1 MSEKPCS
8 QQLRMLCGQK
18 LGYQP
23 NCLRDCCLSTK
34 THSSLGREKQNMTSH
49 NRIWSAMATAFLGG
63 LVVTSLF
70 AQEHADPRQMC
81 DGAMRPDLEVT
92 TFEHSDMMFP
102 SRIVPRGR
110 IVRSLPIAD
119 GPLKNVHFEAG
130 GKQYDLFDYLA
141 LNRVA
146 GLLVLKDGRVALE
159 DYELGA
165 GPQTRW
171 ASFSMAK
178 SVASTLVGA
187 ALEDGLI
194 ASLDDQL
201 TTYVPAFKGSA
212 YDGVTVRN
220 VLQMASGV
228 KWDEAYT
235 DPHSDARKILD
246 EQLLQKPG
254 TVVRYMSALPRAG
267 APGSIWNYSTGET
280 YVVGALLEGATHRS
294 LATYL
299 SDKIWSRLGME
310 QDATWWLDAP
320 DGMGLAGT
328 GLGATLRDYGRFG
341 LLVQQDGVIDGRR
354 IVPRGWFEEAGS
366 PKVIDGKPINY
377 GYLWWPLPKGDSVH
391 QSAFQA
397 MGIFGQ
403 HLYINP
409 KERLVIVEL
418 SARPKPTG
426 STVVDDIAFFGA
438 VAKAL
443 QR

>member
-1 MSEKPCS
+1 
-8 QQLRMLCGQK
+8 
-18 LGYQP
+18 
-23 NCLRDCCLSTK
+23 
-34 THSSLGREKQNMTSH
+34 
-49 NRIWSAMATAFLGG
+49 MAAAFLIG
-63 LVVTSLF
+63 LGVASLL

-92 TFEHSDMMFP
+92 TFEHSDVMFP
-102 SRIVPRGR
+102 VRTVPRGGM
-110 IVRSLPIAD
+110 VRPLPIAAA
-119 GPLKNVHFEAG
+119 PLKNVHFEVA

-146 GLLVLKDGRVALE
+146 GLLVLKNGRVALE
-159 DYELGA
+159 DYELGT

-178 SVASTLVGA
+178 SIASTLVGA
-187 ALEDGLI
+187 AVEDGLI

-201 TTYVPAFKGSA
+201 TKYVPAFKGSA
-212 YDGVTVRN
+212 YDGVTIRN

-228 KWDEAYT
+228 KWDETYT
-235 DPHSDARKILD
+235 DPRSDARKILE

-254 TVVRYMSALPRAG
+254 TIVRYMSTLPRAG
-267 APGSIWNYSTGET
+267 TPGSIWNYSTGET

-299 SDKIWSRLGME
+299 SDKIWSRIGME

-320 DGMGLAGT
+320 NGMGLAGT

-354 IVPRGWFEEAGS
+354 IVPKGWFEEAGS
-366 PKVIDGKPINY
+366 SKIIGSKPVNY
-377 GYLWWPLPKGDSVH
+377 GYLWWPLPNGDPVH
-391 QSAFQA
+391 RGAFQA
-397 MGIFGQ
+397 IGIFGQ
-403 HLYINP
+403 HMYINP
-409 KERLVIVEL
+409 EESLVIVVL
-418 SARPKPTG
+418 SARSKPTG
-426 STVVDDIAFFGA
+426 STVVDDVAFFGA